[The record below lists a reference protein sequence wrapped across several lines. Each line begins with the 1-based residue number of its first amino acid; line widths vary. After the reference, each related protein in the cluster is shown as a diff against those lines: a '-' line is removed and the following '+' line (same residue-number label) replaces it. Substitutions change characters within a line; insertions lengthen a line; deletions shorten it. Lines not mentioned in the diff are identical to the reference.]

1 MTFAGLASE
10 LMEQHDMTRE
20 VLVRV
25 YRTEQYRVQ
34 HFIEG
39 GGHEEHEFASVHL
52 AAQWAH
58 QMAVAET
65 QAEASSCGPV
75 RTGKA
80 VDDAEGR
87 YEAQELNGGDREE
100 ENPRWLCFLQSHI
113 ITAQNAVERVAPRVL
128 TTLNPILEMMTSS
141 RTEILLGKDGAA
153 VLEHIIKIYRDHF
166 QCNFPDLSKR
176 RLLFGLL
183 GLACLQHVTNVDY
196 GSRGALKSVASDGD
210 PEWWEQSD
218 SEACLAPRKEE
229 ELCALRRLTR
239 IAAITY
245 GRTHDQLLG
254 SAVASY
260 SDLCD
265 GNVSALIRYLDLDS
279 CKDILAAQWGSE
291 GVHAP
296 GYLLVADRKAPGSA
310 RGDLVLAIRGTMSAS
325 DTLTDL
331 RCEIGDVWCTHAQ
344 GSVER
349 AHIGMWDSAVCV
361 DAKVR
366 EIIQDALAPG
376 GPCEG
381 MRLMVVG
388 HSLGGG
394 VASLLAIR
402 WRSQVI
408 HCLSSA
414 CVSGRLGCGRSRG
427 ARRPPL

>member
-1 MTFAGLASE
+1 
-10 LMEQHDMTRE
+10 
-20 VLVRV
+20 
-25 YRTEQYRVQ
+25 
-34 HFIEG
+34 
-39 GGHEEHEFASVHL
+39 
-52 AAQWAH
+52 
-58 QMAVAET
+58 MA
-65 QAEASSCGPV
+65 
-75 RTGKA
+75 
-80 VDDAEGR
+80 
-87 YEAQELNGGDREE
+87 
-100 ENPRWLCFLQSHI
+100 
-113 ITAQNAVERVAPRVL
+113 
-128 TTLNPILEMMTSS
+128 
-141 RTEILLGKDGAA
+141 
-153 VLEHIIKIYRDHF
+153 
-166 QCNFPDLSKR
+166 
-176 RLLFGLL
+176 
-183 GLACLQHVTNVDY
+183 
-196 GSRGALKSVASDGD
+196 KS
-210 PEWWEQSD
+210 
-218 SEACLAPRKEE
+218 
-229 ELCALRRLTR
+229 
-239 IAAITY
+239 
-245 GRTHDQLLG
+245 LG
-254 SAVASY
+254 SAPASY

-366 EIIQDALAPG
+366 DIIQDALAPG
-376 GPCEG
+376 GLCEG

-408 HCLSSA
+408 YCLSSA
-414 CVSGRLGCGRSRG
+414 CARTRG
-427 ARRPPL
+427 ARCPPL